1 MEFTLRE
8 LTRNGHISSVT
19 FICRPYRTEASGRLE
34 AAIMLSPLSRE
45 ASMSACGVADSA
57 ELDILTKALN
67 DYCARHRIADK
78 DRIAI
83 SEA

>member
-1 MEFTLRE
+1 
-8 LTRNGHISSVT
+8 
-19 FICRPYRTEASGRLE
+19 
-34 AAIMLSPLSRE
+34 MLSPLSRE

-78 DRIAI
+78 DERDRIAVKVMALFGRGV
-83 SEA
+83 SDPVQLSAELERGSA